1 MKIVTVWLGLLA
13 AAASLQAQDRP
24 TDQDY
29 RYDRGSERRALDVRA
44 YCRSER
50 EWRDIRR
57 CEDRGREIERK
68 EAEWRA
74 EARKRRIDFEN
85 ELANRERDF
94 RKREQE
100 RWEKHQREI
109 ARRWGDLRH

>member
-24 TDQDY
+24 TDRDY
-29 RYDRGSERRALDVRA
+29 RHDRGSERRALDVRA
-44 YCRSER
+44 YCGSCSRGRCSER

-68 EAEWRA
+68 EAE
-74 EARKRRIDFEN
+74 
-85 ELANRERDF
+85 
-94 RKREQE
+94 
-100 RWEKHQREI
+100 
-109 ARRWGDLRH
+109 